1 MEAWRIYNMLTKWNR
16 FNSLTE
22 AERGQLVTLVT
33 SIIAASKLEQ

>member
-1 MEAWRIYNMLTKWNR
+1 METWRIYNMLTRWNR

-22 AERGQLVTLVT
+22 SEREQLVTLVT